1 MRLDV
6 FCHHAQKAEAGML
19 IPDELAQGI
28 VDTTRC
34 LIHGN
39 VNIMNREGMIIAT
52 SHPARRGTFHKGA
65 RDVIESGAAVEIYRS
80 EIAHYPGA
88 REGVNLPIVLD
99 GQIIG
104 VIGVTGD
111 PDEVRGLARLIKLIT
126 EMILERDLLKQ
137 EMHTRLRLRDH
148 LVDMLLRSGPAF
160 DRGRVLRT
168 AKALGLDM
176 AVPRAVAVAD
186 VSGPLSGFFS
196 RYGSS
201 DLVAERSAETI
212 LEMLNASGV
221 LGAADLAVVLDDK
234 LIMLAALDPA
244 RAVEATAAWGAGLIR
259 AFEDLGQGCLACGSG
274 ALALDLAEYAA
285 SYRQALYCLAAAT
298 ARRPFCSVYDH
309 DLCVGHLAAEAAASP
324 AGMALRPLQDRLA
337 RLLRRKP
344 GMAETVRALF
354 AHNCEM
360 EPAAEALGIHRNT
373 LAYRLAGLREAAD
386 LDPARRNDDA
396 VLLRALLPLAERQN
410 AAQRSV
416 PPAKR

>member
-1 MRLDV
+1 
-6 FCHHAQKAEAGML
+6 ML

-28 VDTTRC
+28 VDTTQC

-65 RDVIESGAAVEIYRS
+65 RDVIHSGAAVEIYKA

-111 PDEVRGLARLIKLIT
+111 PDEVRGLARLVKLIT
-126 EMILERDLLKQ
+126 EMILERDLLQQ
-137 EMHTRLRLRDH
+137 EMQTRLRLRDH
-148 LVDMLLRSGPAF
+148 LVEMLLRSGPAF
-160 DRGRVLRT
+160 DRARVLRT

-201 DLVAERSAETI
+201 ELVAERSAEA
-212 LEMLNASGV
+212 MLDLLASSGV
-221 LGAADLAVVLDDK
+221 LGASDLAVVLDEK
-234 LIMLAALDPA
+234 LIMLTALDQE
-244 RAVEATAAWGAGLIR
+244 RAVEATRAWGASLAA
-259 AFEDLGQGCLACGSG
+259 AFEPLGHGCLACGAG

-285 SYRQALYCLAAAT
+285 SYRQALFCLAAAT
-298 ARRPFCSVYDH
+298 PRRPFCSMYDH
-309 DLCVGHLAAEAAASP
+309 DLCVGHLAAEAAASQ

-344 GMAETVRALF
+344 GYAQTIRALLANNLELELT
-354 AHNCEM
+354 AH
-360 EPAAEALGIHRNT
+360 ALGIHRNT

-386 LDPARRNDDA
+386 LDPVRRNDDA
-396 VLLRALLPLAERQN
+396 MLLRALLPLAERQARQ
-410 AAQRSV
+410 AAGQRPG

>member
-1 MRLDV
+1 
-6 FCHHAQKAEAGML
+6 ML

-28 VDTTRC
+28 VDTTQC

-65 RDVIESGAAVEIYRS
+65 RDVIETGAAVEIYKA
-80 EIAHYPGA
+80 ELAHYPGA

-104 VIGVTGD
+104 VIGVTGE
-111 PDEVRGLARLIKLIT
+111 PGEVRGLARLVKLIT

-148 LVDMLLRSGPAF
+148 LVDMLLRSGPSF

-186 VSGPLSGFFS
+186 VSGPLSGFYS
-196 RYGSS
+196 LYGASE
-201 DLVAERSAETI
+201 LVAERSAETI
-212 LEMLNASGV
+212 LETLEAAGVIGAS
-221 LGAADLAVVLDDK
+221 DLAVILDDK

-244 RAVEATAAWGAGLIR
+244 KAVEACSAWGQSLMR
-259 AFEDLGQGCLACGSG
+259 ALGRLDQGSLVCGAG
-274 ALALDLAEYAA
+274 ALALDLSEYAA
-285 SYRQALYCLAAAT
+285 SYRQARYCLAAAT
-298 ARRPFCSVYDH
+298 PGRPFCSVYDH

-324 AGMALRPLQDRLA
+324 AGMALRPLEERLA
-337 RLLRRKP
+337 LLLRRKP
-344 GMAETVRALF
+344 CMSVTIRALF
-354 AHNCEM
+354 AHNCEL
-360 EPAAEALGIHRNT
+360 EPAAAALGIHRNT
-373 LAYRLAGLREAAD
+373 LSYRLSGLREAAG

-396 VLLRALLPLAERQN
+396 VLLRALLPLAERRN
-410 AAQRSV
+410 ADASL
-416 PPAKR
+416 PPVRRHASNTPAE